1 MLIDWVLRPHS
12 LTATLQK
19 PAMSRLR
26 CSGAPSLVS
35 PISYSYCMTQTKH
48 EVNQSLHRLRASDG
62 GVCVCA
68 HHKSLSY
75 PSIYPSPMRSTHTTD
90 STRLFIYLYA
100 HRRSPYYSPCMHRCV
115 SRPRPLISAATACII
130 GAATLCVSPA
140 VCARDTAR
148 AKTGAY
154 AVRDSL
160 ETRSL
165 TQILTH

>member
-1 MLIDWVLRPHS
+1 
-12 LTATLQK
+12 
-19 PAMSRLR
+19 MSRLR

-68 HHKSLSY
+68 HHMSLSY

-130 GAATLCVSPA
+130 GAATLCVCERHSERQNR
-140 VCARDTAR
+140 CICSQRLARD
-148 AKTGAY
+148 
-154 AVRDSL
+154 
-160 ETRSL
+160 SL
-165 TQILTH
+165 TQILTHSHSLPACSSLPMPSHS